1 MNNKEL
7 EQKLVQAIESTKENQ
22 WEKIKTS
29 AANVDYTIREIPV
42 EPKPNYFYRK
52 VLVGALSVL
61 LLMFGFTYYRSRV
74 LSYVDAKIYID
85 VNPSVEI
92 EINQNDK
99 VIDVIPINE
108 DGKTIIGNMNFKDSD
123 LEVTVNALI
132 GSMLRNGYL
141 SELKNSVLVSVDAT
155 KQERAL
161 SLEEKL
167 TSEIN
172 QVLSE
177 SELQGAILS
186 QSIDDKSIQ
195 EKAET
200 YHISTGKAK
209 LIEEITKDSYH
220 TFEELVDL
228 PINDLNLI
236 YKNKT
241 NVNAQGEA
249 SQKGYIGEEAA
260 IEKALAHV
268 NANRN
273 DVSRIEVDLDYE
285 NGRMVYEL
293 EFFYQ
298 NTSYEIEVD
307 AISGEIAK
315 YEYEARRENN
325 TEVTPQVTPTYVPQ
339 STSITQAPSNN
350 ATITVEEA
358 INLAMNH
365 AGVNKNDAYDIDAE
379 YEREGYYDV
388 DFKANGYE
396 YNYDVDAS
404 NGSILRSKKEID
416 D

>member
-7 EQKLVQAIESTKENQ
+7 EQKLVQAIESTKEDQ

-241 NVNAQGEA
+241 NVNSQGEA

-307 AISGEIAK
+307 AIAGEIAK

-325 TEVTPQVTPTYVPQ
+325 TEVTPQITPTYVPQ
-339 STSITQAPSNN
+339 STPIAQAPSNT
-350 ATITVEEA
+350 ATITVEQA

-365 AGVNKNDAYDIDAE
+365 AGVNRNDAYDIDAE

-404 NGSILRSKKEID
+404 NGSILRSKKEAD

>member
-1 MNNKEL
+1 M
-7 EQKLVQAIESTKENQ
+7 
-22 WEKIKTS
+22 
-29 AANVDYTIREIPV
+29 
-42 EPKPNYFYRK
+42 
-52 VLVGALSVL
+52 
-61 LLMFGFTYYRSRV
+61 
-74 LSYVDAKIYID
+74 
-85 VNPSVEI
+85 
-92 EINQNDK
+92 
-99 VIDVIPINE
+99 
-108 DGKTIIGNMNFKDSD
+108 
-123 LEVTVNALI
+123 
-132 GSMLRNGYL
+132 
-141 SELKNSVLVSVDAT
+141 
-155 KQERAL
+155 
-161 SLEEKL
+161 
-167 TSEIN
+167 
-172 QVLSE
+172 
-177 SELQGAILS
+177 
-186 QSIDDKSIQ
+186 
-195 EKAET
+195 
-200 YHISTGKAK
+200 
-209 LIEEITKDSYH
+209 
-220 TFEELVDL
+220 DL

-241 NVNAQGEA
+241 NVNSQGEA

-298 NTSYEIEVD
+298 NTSYEIEVA